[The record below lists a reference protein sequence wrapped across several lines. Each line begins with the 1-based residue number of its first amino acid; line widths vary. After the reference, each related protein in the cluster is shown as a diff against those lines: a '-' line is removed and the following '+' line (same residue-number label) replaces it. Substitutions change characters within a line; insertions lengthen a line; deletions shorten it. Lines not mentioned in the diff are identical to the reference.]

1 MTVYE
6 VAYKLQH
13 DCPYNDLTRRLPEI
27 TFAQW
32 CNRDKDVMEISWEDG
47 DFLTLEDLHAA
58 IRDLERRLST
68 KIVRKSFAG
77 NSAQLVFASCHC
89 AVIKRPVSPLI
100 EKYNALPIQLIFYK
114 HGWEWYR
121 ILAFRQKDIR
131 ALFSELEEF
140 TNAQIISRRTI
151 AGPSVKEAFM
161 ISPSSLLGE
170 LTKKQAYALMTALSR
185 GYYEIPKRVSTDEI
199 ARSLKLPRT
208 TYEEHLR
215 KAESK
220 VMKAV
225 APLLE
230 IGSFNGPRRSNLPR
244 MGPFLLPEIPA

>member
-1 MTVYE
+1 VYE
-6 VAYKLQH
+6 IAFKLQH
-13 DCPYNDLTRRLPEI
+13 DCPYNDLSRSLPEV

-32 CNRDKDVMEISWEDG
+32 CNRDKDVMEISWENG
-47 DFLTLEDLHAA
+47 DFSTFEDLQKA
-58 IRDLERRLST
+58 IKDFERRLSV
-68 KIVRKSFAG
+68 KVVRKSFAG

-89 AVIKRPVSPLI
+89 STIKRPVSPLI
-100 EKYNALPIQLIFYK
+100 EKYNALPIQPIFYK

-131 ALFSELEEF
+131 ALFKELGQF

-151 AGPSVKEAFM
+151 DGPSVKEAFM
-161 ISPSSLLGE
+161 ISPTSLLGE
-170 LTKKQAYALMTALSR
+170 LTKKQAFALLTALAR
-185 GYYEIPKRVSTDEI
+185 GYYEIPKKISTEEI
-199 ARSLKLPRT
+199 AGSLKLPRT

-220 VMKAV
+220 VMKGV

-230 IGSFNGPRRSNLPR
+230 LGNFSSTTGRKPRLEQFLP
-244 MGPFLLPEIPA
+244 LLSA